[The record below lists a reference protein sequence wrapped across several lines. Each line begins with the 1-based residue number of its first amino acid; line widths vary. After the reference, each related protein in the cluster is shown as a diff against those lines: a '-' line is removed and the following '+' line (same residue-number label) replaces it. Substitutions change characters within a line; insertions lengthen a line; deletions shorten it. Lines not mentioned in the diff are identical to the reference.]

1 MESPRGDDSKAIAA
15 ALLSQKV
22 FKGCDPELVQQIADE
37 AVRWTPGK
45 GHEIPVQDGMPL
57 LIVASGSLQ
66 ICVGGGPAAQ
76 AGRGTVVGFAGL
88 FGLLGAAA
96 SARNQP
102 RLVSIVSAVDGEDL
116 DDDTVKPEDDEEDE
130 GRQELRRQF
139 DLPAWSLYCK
149 RAVRDGIQNLAPHTV
164 DFEKLHG
171 SDKHTAGLRMEI
183 LDAISFQRALTVG
196 QEKKNGCVLACVSLE
211 VIQEIFAGTES
222 AACFEAA
229 CKSVIAKF
237 KALTRFASFPGV
249 PPEVIWMLA
258 EHSEVQVFQKDDLI
272 LREGICGVPESMI
285 IIESGTADVEMVMF
299 DREILEARGCRIAK
313 LLPGAILGDAC
324 FLESWVA
331 RPCSVV
337 ARERV
342 QVLHISSRALLEVM
356 ACYPGMASI
365 YMSRSRQT
373 SVVLQQSLT
382 RPADVLAGMKLF
394 YGMEPGFIRLLANI
408 AERKMNFLG
417 DVVKEEG
424 STDRTLRLQEFGKVR
439 AETEAEGC
447 VSITDVGTVLGEK
460 MFLGWRE
467 RSQATFRVAT
477 PIAVML
483 WIAQHHF
490 ENLLENNPSEHA
502 YFRALE
508 ETDGG
513 TEAVKHKAEDLE
525 LFRGCGRS
533 FTQDIGSYIG
543 RRAYK
548 PGQAIV
554 VQKAADEGS
563 LFIVTGGRA
572 AVIINSETRQE
583 ISSGDVFGELGL
595 LGLVLRRAAVASI
608 PAPSPTTREEH
619 KAARLTRLHG
629 ALVAKETGTW
639 PFLTKATDRL
649 LYYVN
654 LHASRESTPVGKWTS
669 REGVEIP
676 TDVAVLIISGEVYL
690 SENSGRRIL
699 MTEGSCFGEHILIGL
714 PTQTLKIEPKTA
726 CELQMMNKQTFEKIM
741 AECPEERDAAVQGIL
756 NEMAIK
762 AEVKLGV
769 ARGASDILK
778 RSALFR
784 ASSHEFL
791 EQIRPR
797 MYACLF
803 KADKLLADEREV
815 ADCMFFIVRGHAAV
829 LGDSRDEADA
839 VLRFK
844 AGTACCESAV
854 LGTCSYFPYAVQAQS
869 LCLTLALARTE
880 FQAVLAKFPEEKQM
894 FAKLSEDE
902 ESQDMLFSLPR
913 VLKLHHQLFTTSSI
927 DFLRKMCGLADEVY
941 YAPSEIII
949 IRGESCAVGKTV
961 MYVLLS
967 GLAVVKLTFG
977 EEVATIRPGMMVGEG
992 GALGIA
998 DKRTTEIC
1006 AHKETL
1012 VRCIRLQ
1019 GASIR
1024 KAIDAHPEDCEALEE
1039 TFKKRSQQNAQAEGK
1054 RREWLQSLVIPIL
1067 RQCTLFSGFS
1077 MKLILKI
1084 AEPLLKST
1092 WKELETGNIYIVTT
1106 PEDPVLH
1113 FLTVVNNP
1121 MKDDRREFEIQR
1133 GPEGRIQLLP
1143 LYLKDITTEPDTLS
1157 DLFLDPTVPGRIV
1170 WYSYT
1175 TGKRKTWQY
1184 MLQVWNT
1191 TLVQLMYEEEEDTV
1205 LRLVLRKLTGE
1216 TISKVAVQPGT
1227 SWRDARKLMVPGL
1240 RPLLSKRLAFVSPL
1254 GEVLTTAHDEKRLS
1268 EILGLEGC
1276 KPEVDEDAWR
1286 KLMSR
1291 SCGGLEAPRFPE
1303 GKNLCTVGESADT
1316 MMTRSDGNPVGI
1328 GGRGFVIGELAL
1340 MGLFPFRTATV
1351 TALKATDTV
1360 FVKSWNFQKMLGES
1374 APAQDYIEKLD
1385 QEKRAQVI
1393 RGVPMAALPV
1403 TASPEDVCARA
1414 IALHSTR
1421 YILAPG
1427 EEWKVPPDPPAGAH
1441 NWVFARGRAV
1451 LLMGPADH
1459 PVNPILTLGAGGG
1472 VPLLPEPLPVKFGAR
1487 VVAVTAVEAF
1497 RTSCMDMQL
1506 TTNSVKSMPSWYRRY
1521 LILEKQVTEQL
1532 GTKLIRSKAVIDM
1545 VSLHKE
1551 PIQLRS
1557 SRPVTAHSC
1566 EGSPESGSIFA
1577 KEDLVR
1583 SSPTLQRP
1591 LSRRELP
1598 PMGRPASQASLRP
1611 SARRPNAASNG
1622 PGLFPTPGHHRHADA
1637 RKHLQS
1643 SQRRRDKAWKRD
1655 MEKVR
1660 FGGQSLHVE

>member
-22 FKGCDPELVQQIADE
+22 FKGCDAELVQQIADE

-45 GHEIPVQDGMPL
+45 GHEIPVMDGMPL

-102 RLVSIVSAVDGEDL
+102 RPVSIVSAVDGEDL
-116 DDDTVKPEDDEEDE
+116 DDDTKKAEEDEEDE

-139 DLPAWSLYCK
+139 DLPDWSLYCK
-149 RAVRDGIQNLAPHTV
+149 RAVRDGIQNLAPHTL

-183 LDAISFQRALTVG
+183 LDAISFQRALTAG
-196 QEKKNGCVLACVSLE
+196 QEKKNGCVLACVSLD

-229 CKSVIAKF
+229 YKSVIAKF
-237 KALTRFASFPGV
+237 KALTRFAAFPGI

-258 EHSEVQVFQKDDLI
+258 EHSEIQVFEKDDTI

-299 DREILEARGCRIAK
+299 DREILEARGCCIAK

-460 MFLGWRE
+460 MFLGWRD

-533 FTQDIGSYIG
+533 FTQDIGSFIG

-595 LGLVLRRAAVASI
+595 LGLVLRRAATIAAI
-608 PAPSPTTREEH
+608 TYCTCLEMPKKAFIKALDRHPEETEH
-619 KAARLTRLHG
+619 FESLTRLHG

-676 TDVAVLIISGEVYL
+676 TDVAVLIISGEIYV

-741 AECPEERDAAVQGIL
+741 AECQDEREAAVQGIL

-769 ARGASDILK
+769 ARGASEILK

-784 ASSHEFL
+784 ASRDEFL

-803 KADKLLADEREV
+803 KADQLLADEREV

-829 LGDSRDEADA
+829 MGDARDEADA

-869 LCLTLALARTE
+869 LCLTLALARTD
-880 FQAVLAKFPEEKQM
+880 FQAVLANFPEEKQM

-927 DFLRKMCGLADEVY
+927 DFLRKMCALADEVY
-941 YAPSEIII
+941 YAPSETII

-1039 TFKKRSQQNAQAEGK
+1039 TFRKRSQQNAQAEGK

-1067 RQCTLFSGFS
+1067 RQINLFSGFS
-1077 MKLILKI
+1077 MKLISKI

-1092 WKELETGNIYIVTT
+1092 
-1106 PEDPVLH
+1106 
-1113 FLTVVNNP
+1113 
-1121 MKDDRREFEIQR
+1121 
-1133 GPEGRIQLLP
+1133 
-1143 LYLKDITTEPDTLS
+1143 
-1157 DLFLDPTVPGRIV
+1157 
-1170 WYSYT
+1170 
-1175 TGKRKTWQY
+1175 
-1184 MLQVWNT
+1184 
-1191 TLVQLMYEEEEDTV
+1191 
-1205 LRLVLRKLTGE
+1205 
-1216 TISKVAVQPGT
+1216 
-1227 SWRDARKLMVPGL
+1227 
-1240 RPLLSKRLAFVSPL
+1240 
-1254 GEVLTTAHDEKRLS
+1254 
-1268 EILGLEGC
+1268 
-1276 KPEVDEDAWR
+1276 
-1286 KLMSR
+1286 
-1291 SCGGLEAPRFPE
+1291 FPE
-1303 GKNLCTVGESADT
+1303 GQNLCTVGESADS
-1316 MMTRSDGNPVGI
+1316 MIMVVEGEVEIKSKDGTVVGI
-1328 GGRGFVIGELAL
+1328 GGRGFAIGELAL

-1374 APAQDYIEKLD
+1374 GPAQDYIEKLD

-1427 EEWKVPPDPPAGAH
+1427 EEWKVAPDPPAGAH

-1451 LLMGPADH
+1451 LLLGPADH

-1497 RTSCMDMQL
+1497 RTSCMDMLL
-1506 TTNSVKSMPSWYRRY
+1506 TANSVKSMPSWYRRY

-1566 EGSPESGSIFA
+1566 ESSPDSGGSLFA
-1577 KEDLVR
+1577 KEELVR
-1583 SSPTLQRP
+1583 SSPTLPRP

-1611 SARRPNAASNG
+1611 SVRRPNAASNG
-1622 PGLFPTPGHHRHADA
+1622 SSLFPAPGHHRHADA

-1660 FGGQSLHVE
+1660 FGGHSLHVE